1 MIREFLTYGKEEV
14 CSCCGR
20 TFMDNHNAYYNCCK
34 CGYGYYICPDCASKN
49 FLCNCGGKIIA
60 NDDYL
65 KLKGIDPRSI
75 IY

>member
-1 MIREFLTYGKEEV
+1 
-14 CSCCGR
+14 
-20 TFMDNHNAYYNCCK
+20 MDNHNAYYNCCK